1 MTVRETALVK
11 IGEGAQYGAE
21 HFPGFPGREGTI
33 GKDLR
38 EGFLGILGYDI
49 EQIFTLKFTASGTK
63 KRHQVRMG
71 EGLGY
76 FPSSGGG
83 LDIHGFEGE
92 DFDGGVLR
100 SAIIKLG

>member
-1 MTVRETALVK
+1 
-11 IGEGAQYGAE
+11 
-21 HFPGFPGREGTI
+21 
-33 GKDLR
+33 
-38 EGFLGILGYDI
+38 
-49 EQIFTLKFTASGTK
+49 
-63 KRHQVRMG
+63 MG